1 MAKIFY
7 LMGSSGSGKDS
18 IIKKIRQRELPYLE
32 VAHRYIT
39 RDWQAGGENH
49 VALSHSEFE
58 RRQELGMFALSWA
71 ANEQCY
77 GIGREIEQWLA
88 IGQSVLVNGSR
99 GYLEQARAR
108 YPDSLVAINIDVSTA
123 ILHERLTRR
132 GRESSEQIQRRLGRH
147 SELSKNL
154 PSHCLRID
162 NNQQIDQAVEQ
173 LLAIVE
179 AHE

>member
-99 GYLEQARAR
+99 GYLEQATHIW
-108 YPDSLVAINIDVSTA
+108 PDIKPVLVTVSLDKLQT
-123 ILHERLTRR
+123 RLELR
-132 GRESSEQIQRRLGRH
+132 GRENAQQIQERLQRAAAFAQLSHPNLLTISNDATLEEGGQKFY
-147 SELSKNL
+147 ELLTLN
-154 PSHCLRID
+154 P
-162 NNQQIDQAVEQ
+162 
-173 LLAIVE
+173 
-179 AHE
+179 